1 MKLPNLIFPAHE
13 FSTKS
18 IGNKNYLFDNFRKKW
33 IQITPEEWV
42 RQNLAHYLVSQL
54 KFPAGLM
61 VLEGSLKLNGL
72 PKRFDLLVYG
82 KGGLPVLLAECKSS
96 AVKITQNVF
105 DQASHYNIVLGVPYL
120 LVTNGLQMFVCKIN
134 SEAKEYAFLEELPE
148 FGLL

>member
-18 IGNKNYLFDNFRKKW
+18 IGNKKYLFDTFRKKW
-33 IQITPEEWV
+33 VQITPEEWV
-42 RQNLAHYLVSQL
+42 RQNLAHYLVQHL

-61 VLEGSLKLNGL
+61 VLEGSLKLNGM
-72 PKRFDLLVYG
+72 PQRFDLLAYG
-82 KGGLPVLLAECKSS
+82 KGGAPVLLAECKSTS
-96 AVKITQNVF
+96 IKITQAVF
-105 DQASHYNIVLGVPYL
+105 DQASRYNIVLGVPYL

-134 SEAKEYAFLEELPE
+134 VEAKEYAFLEELPE

>member
-1 MKLPNLIFPAHE
+1 VKLPNLIFPAHE

-82 KGGLPVLLAECKSS
+82 KGGLPVLLAEYKSS